1 MGFTMAERQKI
12 RAEYAGRYR
21 KAKKAEKTKILDE
34 YLKLLGKGNRK
45 YAILTLN
52 REGKKQLRLIDGS
65 YVNVKITGAPRR
77 KREYQKYYDGEVAA
91 AVIKVWR
98 FFWYI
103 CGERLVPLLRTNLDA
118 IGADERF
125 GISAEV
131 KRKLATI
138 SRATVERLLTGERKK
153 QRREHDQE
161 RRDVKKPDTGTC
173 VLGVGRKTAGF
184 LRNRHGF
191 PRRRG

>member
-1 MGFTMAERQKI
+1 MEKPRCFQKHHASEERNGLHHGRETENQ
-12 RAEYAGRYR
+12 AEYAGRYR
-21 KAKKAEKTKILDE
+21 KAKKADKTKILDE
-34 YLKLLGKGNRK
+34 YLTLLGKGNRK

-91 AVIKVWR
+91 TVIKVWR
-98 FFWYI
+98 FFQYI
-103 CGERLVPLLRTNLDA
+103 CGERLVPLLRANLDA
-118 IGADERF
+118 IGADECF

-138 SRATVERLLTGERKK
+138 SHATVERLLTRERKK
-153 QRREHDQE
+153 QRQEHDQE
-161 RRDVKKPDTGTC
+161 RHAINQRALEIV
-173 VLGVGRKTAGF
+173 
-184 LRNRHGF
+184 
-191 PRRRG
+191 

>member
-65 YVNVKITGAPRR
+65 YVNVKITGTPRG

-118 IGADERF
+118 IGADECF

-138 SRATVERLLTGERKK
+138 SHATVERLLTRERKK
-153 QRREHDQE
+153 QRQEHDQE
-161 RRDVKKPDTGTC
+161 RHAINQRALEIV
-173 VLGVGRKTAGF
+173 
-184 LRNRHGF
+184 
-191 PRRRG
+191 